1 MIEVRELRS
10 GDLDAIVSLLGK
22 LGEVTSTGSPVKDRV
37 VHRTYELMAR
47 FHDVYR
53 NYVAVEHSRVV
64 GLISLVFYKTLLH
77 EGGTALINELVV
89 SGSERGRGIGTQL
102 VKAGIAAARECG
114 MDEIEVGT
122 ERGNRDARR
131 FYKHIGFNLE
141 YVLFGME
148 F

>member
-10 GDLDAIVSLLGK
+10 GDLDAVVSLLDQ
-22 LGEVTSTGSPVKDRV
+22 LGEVTSTGSPVEAHS
-37 VHRTYELMAR
+37 VHRTYELMVR
-47 FHDVYR
+47 FPDVYK
-53 NYVAVEHSRVV
+53 NYVAVEHSRIV

-89 SGSERGRGIGTQL
+89 SGRERGRGIGAQL
-102 VKAGIAAARECG
+102 VKAGIAAAREYG
-114 MDEIEVGT
+114 MDQIEVGT
-122 ERGNRDARR
+122 ESGNRDAHH

>member
-1 MIEVRELRS
+1 MIEVRELRA
-10 GDLDAIVSLLGK
+10 GDLDAVVSLLDQ
-22 LGEVTSTGSPVKDRV
+22 LGEVTSTGNPGEDRSI
-37 VHRTYELMAR
+37 HRTYELMVR
-47 FHDVYR
+47 FPDVYR
-53 NYVAVEHSRVV
+53 NYVAVEKARVV

-89 SGSERGRGIGTQL
+89 SNSERGRGIGTRL

-122 ERGNRDARR
+122 ERGNRNARR
-131 FYKHIGFNLE
+131 FYEHIGFDLE
-141 YVLFGME
+141 YVLFGKE

>member
-10 GDLDAIVSLLGK
+10 GDFDAIVSLLGQ
-22 LGEVTSTGSPVKDRV
+22 LEEVTSTDSPVEDRS
-37 VHRTYELMAR
+37 VHRTYELMVR
-47 FHDVYR
+47 FPDVYR
-53 NYVAVEHSRVV
+53 NYVAVQHSRVV

-102 VKAGIAAARECG
+102 IKAGIAAARECG
-114 MDEIEVGT
+114 MEEIEVGT
-122 ERGNRDARR
+122 ESGNRDARR

>member
-1 MIEVRELRS
+1 MIEVRELRY
-10 GDLDAIVSLLGK
+10 GDLDAVVSLLGQ
-22 LGEVTSTGSPVKDRV
+22 LGEVTSTGSPIEDRS
-37 VHRTYELMAR
+37 VHKTYELMVR
-47 FHDVYR
+47 FPDVYR

-89 SGSERGRGIGTQL
+89 SGSERGRGIGTRL
-102 VKAGIAAARECG
+102 IKAGIAAAREYG
-114 MDEIEVGT
+114 MEEIEVGT
-122 ERGNRDARR
+122 ESGNRDARR

>member
-1 MIEVRELRS
+1 MVRF
-10 GDLDAIVSLLGK
+10 
-22 LGEVTSTGSPVKDRV
+22 P
-37 VHRTYELMAR
+37 
-47 FHDVYR
+47 DVYR

-77 EGGTALINELVV
+77 DGGTALVNELVV
-89 SGSERGRGIGTQL
+89 SSSERGRGIGTQL

-114 MDEIEVGT
+114 LDEIEVGT

-131 FYKHIGFNLE
+131 FYKNIGFNLE

>member
-1 MIEVRELRS
+1 MVEVRELRS
-10 GDLDAIVSLLGK
+10 GDLNAVVSLLGQ
-22 LGEVTSTGSPVKDRV
+22 LGEVTSAGSPDEDRII
-37 VHRTYELMAR
+37 HGTYELMVR
-47 FHDVYR
+47 FPDVYR
-53 NYVAVEHSRVV
+53 NYVAVEYSRVV

-89 SGSERGRGIGTQL
+89 SDGERRRGIGTQL

-131 FYKHIGFNLE
+131 VYKHIGFNLE

>member
-22 LGEVTSTGSPVKDRV
+22 LGEVTSPGSPVKDRV

-47 FHDVYR
+47 FRDVYR

>member
-1 MIEVRELRS
+1 MVRF
-10 GDLDAIVSLLGK
+10 
-22 LGEVTSTGSPVKDRV
+22 P
-37 VHRTYELMAR
+37 
-47 FHDVYR
+47 DVYR

-64 GLISLVFYKTLLH
+64 GLISLVFFKTLLH

-89 SGSERGRGIGTQL
+89 SDSERSRGIGTQL
-102 VKAGIAAARECG
+102 VKVGIAAAREYG

-122 ERGNRDARR
+122 ERGNRVAHR

-141 YVLFGME
+141 YMLFGME

>member
-10 GDLDAIVSLLGK
+10 GDLDAVVSLLGQ
-22 LGEVTSTGSPVKDRV
+22 LEEETNTDGPVEERG
-37 VHRTYELMAR
+37 VHRTYELMVR
-47 FHDVYR
+47 FPDVYR
-53 NYVAVEHSRVV
+53 NYVAVEHQRIV
-64 GLISLVFYKTLLH
+64 GLITLVFYKTLLH

-89 SGSERGRGIGTQL
+89 LNSERRRGIGTQL
-102 VKAGIAAARECG
+102 VKAGIAAARDCG

-122 ERGNRDARR
+122 ERGNRHALR
-131 FYKHIGFNLE
+131 FYKHVGFDLE

>member
-10 GDLDAIVSLLGK
+10 GDLDAVVSLLGQ
-22 LGEVTSTGSPVKDRV
+22 LGEVTATGSPVEERS
-37 VHRTYELMAR
+37 VHGTYELMVR
-47 FHDVYR
+47 FPDVYK
-53 NYVAVEHSRVV
+53 NYVAVEHSRVI
-64 GLISLVFYKTLLH
+64 GLISLVFYKTFLN

-102 VKAGIAAARECG
+102 VEAGIAAARECG
-114 MDEIEVGT
+114 MDQIEVGT
-122 ERGNRDARR
+122 ERSNRDALR
-131 FYKHIGFNLE
+131 FYKRIGFDLE